1 LTRGFLLIIGFGAAA
16 IAGYVFLTGV
26 DPATWLGQ
34 SAPDQLRSE
43 PESHGEIDEKSR
55 ERLRTILREA
65 DKAPSD

>member
-1 LTRGFLLIIGFGAAA
+1 MTRGLLLIIGFGAAA
-16 IAGYVFLTGV
+16 IAGYVLLAGA

-34 SAPDQLRSE
+34 TSPDQQSSE
-43 PESHGEIDEKSR
+43 PESHDEIDVESR